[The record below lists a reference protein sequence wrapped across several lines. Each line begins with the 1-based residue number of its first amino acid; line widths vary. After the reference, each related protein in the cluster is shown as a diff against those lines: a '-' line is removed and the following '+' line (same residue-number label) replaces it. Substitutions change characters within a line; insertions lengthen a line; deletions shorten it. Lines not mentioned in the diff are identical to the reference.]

1 MCGVGLLG
9 GVLAFGVPAAAT
21 GVPGGSASPATNLV
35 DGQIITVTGAG
46 FDVGA
51 EVGVAECLAGA
62 VDSAECDLQGVHFA
76 MTDATGSFTLQY
88 EVTRVINVNGVL
100 TDCALPNACVLGLAE
115 STNPSVPVPVPIS
128 FENVPILQPV
138 VGVNP
143 STDLPDGA
151 TVEVSGSGFT
161 PGATIALLECPA
173 SGPAVSACDFSTGL
187 FVPADASGSLEVSY
201 RVVRAITS
209 DGTDLD
215 CSVPGTCVLSVGN
228 VDDFDQRSVVA
239 ISFATQV
246 TPTPT
251 TPSRAVQPGS
261 SGASGP
267 PTTSTNELAMTG
279 FAPWGLLRF
288 GGGLVVVGLLAL
300 SGGLRGRR
308 FRRRPAPG
316 PGGS

>member
-9 GVLAFGVPAAAT
+9 GVLAFGIPAAANV
-21 GVPGGSASPATNLV
+21 VPSGSATPATNLV
-35 DGQIITVTGAG
+35 DGQVITVTGAG
-46 FDVGA
+46 FDVEA
-51 EVGVAECLAGA
+51 QVGVAECLTGA
-62 VDSAECDLQGVHFA
+62 VDSTECDLQGVHFA
-76 MTDATGSFTLQY
+76 MTDGTGSFTLQY

-100 TDCALPNACVLGLAE
+100 TDCAMPDACVLGLAE
-115 STNPSVPVPVPIS
+115 SANPSVPVSVPIS

-143 STDLPDGA
+143 STDLQDGT

-161 PGATIALLECPA
+161 PGATIALLECPE
-173 SGPAVSACDFSTGL
+173 SGLAVSACDFSTGL

-201 RVVRAITS
+201 RVVRDITS

-215 CSVPGTCVLSVGN
+215 CSVPATCVLSVGN

-251 TPSRAVQPGS
+251 TPPTAVQPGP

-267 PTTSTNELAMTG
+267 PTTSTNQLAMTG

-288 GGGLVVVGLLAL
+288 GGGLVVVGLLGL
-300 SGGLRGRR
+300 SGGLRGRGS
-308 FRRRPAPG
+308 RRRPAPG